1 MKTVAL
7 IWLALAA
14 CLALLYAPVSA
25 DDPPAET
32 GKLDSPI
39 SPLLQQFLE
48 EQESAATQSIQ
59 KANSETF
66 PHSQSGDG
74 LITKSA
80 PEASNSPSSSPNDDP
95 VRFDSSGNVQVYIYL
110 ENTDDDTLQQLRDL
124 GADIEVV
131 NSDWKVVQAWVPI
144 TALDGIAAL
153 DAVKEITPPDYAE
166 AEAGRVSTEGDG
178 IHRTDLVRTF
188 SGISGSGVKVGVI
201 SDGVDARR
209 TSQSSNDLPDIIEV
223 DPNSP
228 GSGDEGTALLEIVH
242 DLAPGAKLA
251 FSGPYTSLDMVDSI
265 LWLANEAFDGEGAD
279 VIVDD
284 YRFYFEPYFEDGMV
298 AQAAADAVAGGA
310 VFVSA
315 AGNSGDRHYAG
326 GFVNGGGLLPR
337 LRPFRSDRHSTESE
351 FRHLGRTAVERP
363 VWVLRER
370 LRPVHLSSRPEAHK
384 VQPAERRLRGQHTEA
399 GRR

>member
-48 EQESAATQSIQ
+48 EQESAATQSSKQ
-59 KANSETF
+59 VARGAFTD
-66 PHSQSGDG
+66 SQSGDG
-74 LITKSA
+74 PTTEDTKS
-80 PEASNSPSSSPNDDP
+80 SQSTPSKSDTSDNP
-95 VRFDSSGNVQVYIYL
+95 VRFDSSGNVQVYIHL
-110 ENTDDDTLQQLRDL
+110 ENTDDDALQQLRDL
-124 GADIEVV
+124 GATIEVV
-131 NSDWKVVQAWVPI
+131 NSDWNVVQAWIPI
-144 TALDGIAAL
+144 SALEDIAAM
-153 DAVKEITPPDYAE
+153 DAVKEVTPPDYAE

-279 VIVDD
+279 VIADD

-298 AQAAADAVAGGA
+298 AQAAAAAVAGGA

-326 GFVNGGGLLPR
+326 GFVNGGAPTTT
-337 LRPFRSDRHSTESE
+337 ST
-351 FRHLGRTAVERP
+351 LQER
-363 VWVLRER
+363 
-370 LRPVHLSSRPEAHK
+370 
-384 VQPAERRLRGQHTEA
+384 QT
-399 GRR
+399 